1 MLNLFLQQLHHNPEK
16 VKPADWQVDWEDAP
30 LPYKLYLDLPGIALS
45 REVPLT
51 LMGAENNP
59 AKPDLRTVGHF
70 LYYTYG
76 LSQLTQ
82 SLLPPIPEFGE
93 DGESSLTQMCR
104 RFVPSGGGL
113 YPNELYLY
121 LKIEDLPSGIYH
133 YDAAHHRLVLLRQGE
148 FDDYLDA
155 ALGTRGMLRDCFG
168 AAFISTMYWKNSFK
182 YNNFAYR
189 LQGLD
194 TGAVMGQLLEVGER
208 FGFRGTVCFQFLD
221 RAVNHLLGLSEQEET
236 VYAVMPLAAGRAG
249 GWEGLRRGERSFG
262 NDSIKAAVLCRELSE
277 VRHRHYMHS
286 KRVIDFPMLRWMNEA
301 SQLESTAM
309 FRNVQKPVNTETS
322 PHWTRQTRQF
332 SSFSSSTRIDLPPAA
347 RLTYDLAEVC
357 RSRFS
362 PESEF
367 ILERINR
374 HTCGALLQ
382 ETMESF
388 RYCND
393 LDGFEAGCEPRVQLV
408 GCFYNVE
415 DIPNGA
421 YIYDEKQHELEQLAM
436 GDFRAQL
443 YQGMSM
449 HNVNPFQVPLNFHI
463 VGSRDHLVQQLG
475 YRGYRIQQMEA
486 GMLVQRL
493 LLAASAVGMGGRPL
507 LGYDVPASDALY
519 GLASRGMTGLIY
531 VPVGPFRARSRM
543 VGGLSC

>member
-1 MLNLFLQQLHHNPEK
+1 MLNLFLQQLHHEPEK
-16 VKPADWQVDWEDAP
+16 VKPVDWQVDWEDAP
-30 LPYKLYLDLPGIALS
+30 LPYKLYLDLPGVALS

-51 LMGAENNP
+51 LMGTENNP

-82 SLLPPIPEFGE
+82 ALLPPMPEFGE
-93 DGESSLTQMCR
+93 DEGSSLIQMCR

-121 LKIEDLPSGIYH
+121 LKIDDLPSGIYH
-133 YDAAHHRLVLLRQGE
+133 YDAAHHRLVLLRQGM
-148 FDDYLDA
+148 FDDYLES
-155 ALGTRGMLRDCFG
+155 ALGNRGMLRDCFG
-168 AAFISTMYWKNSFK
+168 VAFVSTMYWKNFFK

-194 TGAVMGQLLEVGER
+194 AGVVMGQLLEVGKR
-208 FGFRGTVCFQFLD
+208 FGFEGAVCFQFLD
-221 RAVNHLLGLSEQEET
+221 RAVNHLLGLSEQEES
-236 VYAVMPLAAGRAG
+236 VYAVMPLAAGRDG
-249 GWEGLRRGERSFG
+249 GWEGLTRGGGSLG
-262 NDSIKAAVLCRELSE
+262 NEGITAAVLCRELAE
-277 VRHRHYMHS
+277 IHHRHYVRS
-286 KRVIDFPMLRWMNEA
+286 KQVIDYPVLRWMNEA
-301 SQLESTAM
+301 SQLESASL
-309 FRNVQKPVNTETS
+309 FRNIHKSENAAAS
-322 PHWTRQTRQF
+322 RQGTGPFF
-332 SSFSSSTRIDLPPAA
+332 SSERVSLPPAA

-374 HTCGALLQ
+374 HTSGALLQ

-393 LDGFEAGCEPRVQLV
+393 LDGFQSGCEPRVRLV

-415 DIPNGA
+415 NIPDGA
-421 YIYDEKQHELEQLAM
+421 YSYDGKWHVLEQLGK

-449 HNVNPFQVPLNFHI
+449 HNVNPFQVPLNFH
-463 VGSRDHLVQQLG
+463 VAGSRDHLVQQLG

-493 LLAASAVGMGGRPL
+493 LLAASASGMGGRPL
-507 LGYDVPASDALY
+507 LGYDVPASDTLY
-519 GLASRGMTGLIY
+519 GLPPRGMTGLIY
-531 VPVGPFRARSRM
+531 VPVGPFRQRSRM